1 MSNQLNLPQ
10 VDSNQDSMETGCSIS
25 SLIAKCLF
33 TYVNKVIL
41 FLFLI
46 NVQKYAMCITEM
58 SMMMA
63 CWKQNNFADALCSN
77 EMQSFYKCV
86 EKPRYDI
93 AVKAISEHHIIG
105 QGGCLQPKKATT
117 LLK

>member
-1 MSNQLNLPQ
+1 MSMHGGTALQEEVVQMLSRKQKKNVLKPNKPLSLKDE
-10 VDSNQDSMETGCSIS
+10 VTGKLRKGID
-25 SLIAKCLF
+25 
-33 TYVNKVIL
+33 
-41 FLFLI
+41 
-46 NVQKYAMCITEM
+46 AMCITEM

-77 EMQSFYKCV
+77 EMQSFYKC
-86 EKPRYDI
+86 I

-105 QGGCLQPKKATT
+105 QGGCFQPKQATT

>member
-1 MSNQLNLPQ
+1 MAMQGGTALQEEVIRMLSRKQKKLVLKPNKPL
-10 VDSNQDSMETGCSIS
+10 
-25 SLIAKCLF
+25 SLKDEVANRKIK
-33 TYVNKVIL
+33 KGE
-41 FLFLI
+41 
-46 NVQKYAMCITEM
+46 AMCITEM

-86 EKPRYDI
+86 EKSQI
-93 AVKAISEHHIIG
+93 AVKAISEQHIIG
-105 QGGCLQPKKATT
+105 QGGCLQPKQATT